1 MVKKLSLRQ
10 QKRSSNRRSMLKK
23 RFSMLLHIWVKQD
36 FHFEQNI
43 LLLKI
48 KKN

>member
-10 QKRSSNRRSMLKK
+10 QKRVACWKK
-23 RFSMLLHIWVKQD
+23 RFSMLLHNWVKQD

-43 LLLKI
+43 FLLKI
-48 KKN
+48 KKIEINR